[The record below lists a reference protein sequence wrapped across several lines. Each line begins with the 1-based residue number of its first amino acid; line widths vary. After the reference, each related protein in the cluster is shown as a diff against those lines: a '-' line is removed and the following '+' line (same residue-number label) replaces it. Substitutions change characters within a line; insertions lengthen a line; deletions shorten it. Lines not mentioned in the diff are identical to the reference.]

1 MVVELSIAIGFDPL
15 AVGGYIEF
23 IVENQQRFI
32 KLVIEHAVII
42 AQAIIVAVPVGV
54 VLGTLIMYND
64 KAALVVLWLAGIMMT
79 IPSIALFGLLIP
91 TFGIGD
97 PPVIFA
103 LILYSQLPVIRNTYV
118 GLNRVDEAAVEAG
131 TGLGM
136 TRVQRLRKVRLPMA
150 LPVVMAGVRN
160 AVVILIGIAAIGA
173 FIGAGGLGD
182 PIFTGIQEPDA
193 RKIVWAT
200 ILLSLLALTVD
211 YGFGLIEHGF
221 RLRTGEDV
229 EPPRT
234 VAFVNHWLPSFGKH
248 VGRMIRT

>member
-15 AVGGYIEF
+15 AVGGFIEF
-23 IVENQQRFI
+23 IVENQQRFN
-32 KLVIEHAVII
+32 KLIIEHAVII
-42 AQAIIVAVPVGV
+42 AQAIVVAVPVGV
-54 VLGTLIMYND
+54 VLGTLITYNNM
-64 KAALVVLWLAGIMMT
+64 AATVVLWLAGIMMT

-91 TFGIGD
+91 AFGIGD

-131 TGLGM
+131 IGLGM

-182 PIFTGIQEPDA
+182 PIFTGIQEPDV

-211 YGFGLIEHGF
+211 YGFGLIEHGL

-234 VAFVNHWLPSFGKH
+234 VAFVNHRLPSFGKH